1 LYGSCVIAPTEKQR
15 RILDFIQDC
24 VLIGK
29 PMPTVRE
36 ICREFGF
43 RSPRS
48 ALDHLTALER
58 KGLLKRCSRK
68 ARAIELTHV
77 LPSGIPLL
85 GSIPAGY
92 PDDAAIHECETLPF
106 PPQFFGI
113 SERRNA
119 FALKVRGD
127 SMEGRR
133 LVDGD
138 ILILEHGASPA
149 DGDVVAALIDGES
162 TLKTF
167 VSKGTQAWLRA
178 ENPRYP
184 DLLPIDRLEIQGVAR
199 GAIRGPNYV

>member
-1 LYGSCVIAPTEKQR
+1 
-15 RILDFIQDC
+15 
-24 VLIGK
+24 
-29 PMPTVRE
+29 MPTVRE

-48 ALDHLTALER
+48 AADHLAALER
-58 KGLLKRCSRK
+58 KGLLKRCGRK
-68 ARAIELTHV
+68 ARAIELTHA
-77 LPSGIPLL
+77 LPSGIPVL

-92 PDDAAIHECETLPF
+92 PDNAAIDEDETLPF

-113 SERRNA
+113 SDRRKT

-127 SMEGRR
+127 SMEGRH

-138 ILILEHGASPA
+138 IVILEYGASPA
-149 DGDVVAALIDGES
+149 AGDVVAALIDGES

-167 VSKGTQAWLRA
+167 VSKGTHAWLQS

-184 DLLPIDRLEIQGVAR
+184 DLFSIDRLEIQGVAR
-199 GAIRGPNYV
+199 GAIRGPNRV